1 MTTERRL
8 KDSHNRPRLIR
19 YAWWAAVAAALLA
32 GQLAG
37 AAETLRKPFETGTTI
52 SVEGGSA
59 LIVECQLPKRSA
71 RSAFLKRN
79 LADPKAVKRYQKLK
93 TFALAFEDL
102 KPESQR
108 RVIEALFPDDYADGA
123 GWWHRVSYD
132 QTPGF
137 ESWWNLSV
145 WLTGR
150 GRNYNFLEPIPENQ
164 DFFGSPHN
172 GQVLFI
178 PRDLLKDAFKTLS
191 PPRPGREPL
200 APVVIGDLRFGV
212 DSEGEYAAYHM
223 KQGETIHVNVIGHFT
238 DLHGEAVV
246 DNAVARVLERNAIT
260 DPRRVLPGQE
270 IRVPLDMIARQ
281 YRPGNGTGL
290 DGVVIIL
297 DPGHGGTDPGKFH
310 DDILED
316 EITYDIVVRIK
327 GELERSTHARVH
339 VTVLDPSQG
348 YTPTDVSQFEHDED
362 EVVLTT
368 PNYNPTDTSASVILR
383 MYLINAIYR
392 DELAR
397 GVKPENVL
405 LASIHCD
412 SLPAGLSGTMVYVP
426 GAANRE
432 DEETPENPF
441 YDGFKEAQGFRT
453 ITMTSAERVRDEA
466 MSRKFAQNLL
476 DSLQQH
482 MPPLAISS
490 TGNPIRDVII
500 KSKTSRYIPGV
511 IRNAKVPTRVLVETA
526 NVENDND
533 RANYASPEWR
543 QAYAEA
549 FVESLKKHFE
559 H

>member
-1 MTTERRL
+1 MTTERRP
-8 KDSHNRPRLIR
+8 KEPSRRPCLIR
-19 YAWWAAVAAALLA
+19 YVLWAGTVAALLA

-37 AAETLRKPFETGTTI
+37 AVETIRKPFENGATI
-52 SVEGGSA
+52 SVEGGRA
-59 LIVECQLPKRSA
+59 LIIECQFPKRSA
-71 RSAFLKRN
+71 RSAFLKKV
-79 LADPKAVKRYQKLK
+79 LADSKAVKRYQKLK
-93 TFALAFEDL
+93 QFNLAFEEL

-108 RVIEALFPDDYADGA
+108 RVIENLFPDDYVDAA
-123 GWWHRVSYD
+123 GWWHRVTYD
-132 QTPGF
+132 NTPGF

-164 DFFGSPHN
+164 DFFGNPHN

-200 APVVIGDLRFGV
+200 APVTIGELRFGV
-212 DSEGEYAAYHM
+212 DGEGEYAAYHM

-238 DLHGEAVV
+238 ELRGEAVV
-246 DNAVARVLERNAIT
+246 DNAVARVLKRNAIT

-270 IRVPLDMIARQ
+270 IRVPLDMIARKF
-281 YRPGNGTGL
+281 RPNSGSGL
-290 DGVVIIL
+290 DGVVVIL
-297 DPGHGGTDPGKFH
+297 DPGHGGTDPGKYH
-310 DDILED
+310 DDVLED

-327 GELERSTHARVH
+327 SELEKNTHARVH
-339 VTVLDPSQG
+339 MTMLDPSQG
-348 YTPTDVSQFEHDED
+348 ENPNNTAEFEQDED

-368 PNYNPTDTSASVILR
+368 PNYSPTNTSASVVLR
-383 MYLINAIYR
+383 MYLINSIYR
-392 DELAR
+392 DELAQ

-412 SLPAGLSGTMVYVP
+412 SLPAGLSGTMIYVP
-426 GAANRE
+426 GASWRE
-432 DEETPENPF
+432 DEETPESDF

-453 ITMTSAERVRDEA
+453 ITMTPAERQRDEA
-466 MSRKFAQNLL
+466 MSRSFAQDLL
-476 DSLQQH
+476 DSLQKHQ
-482 MPPLAISS
+482 PPLAISS
-490 TGNPIRDVII
+490 TGNPVRDVII
-500 KSKTSRYIPGV
+500 KSKSSRYIPGV

-533 RANYASPEWR
+533 RANYTNPAWR

-549 FVESLKKHFE
+549 FVEALKKHYAP
-559 H
+559 